1 MYTSLH
7 NHTDYSNIRLLDS
20 INTTEKLIDYAVKL
34 GLNGVAITEHDCVG
48 NHVKALSHYK
58 KIKEEFP
65 NFKLILGNE
74 IYLTREGLNATNHE
88 KGERFYHLVLLA
100 KDKIGH
106 DQIREISSKAWE
118 RAYFRNMNRVPTY
131 SSDLIQIIGGN
142 PGHLV
147 GSSACLGGYLGTMFN
162 DGDYLAISNHLAAM
176 TALFG
181 ENNYYIELQ
190 PSYNKNQIDFNR
202 YMVDTY
208 WGTYPFIFTTD
219 SHYLNKNEAE
229 YHKWFLNSKDG
240 DREVDEFYSAAY
252 MMDYNEIIEI
262 FTAGGITSEQ
272 VDVMRQNTNK
282 ICDSIESYSLEHE
295 QEIPKVQYEVTESV
309 YANAAEI
316 VHESLSISMFD
327 DEDNDTTNY
336 FTTILETKT
345 DSNIYLLHLIKYGY
359 NQLIGEQTNEQRA
372 EYFNRINYEL
382 KQIHLTSLKLGK
394 HLADYFITMV
404 KNIDIIWNDG
414 DSLIGPGRGS
424 AGAFLIDY
432 LLGITQVNPLTQPI
446 PLYPWR
452 FIHHSRPGLPDID
465 IDSEGAKKLKIFN
478 KLRDYFQSIGGD
490 VINICTYGTIGSR
503 KAFEIGGRGLGI
515 NEDTIAFIKSLVPKE
530 RGQDLTLKQCYYGDE
545 NHEPIKTFIEAVDK
559 LPQLWA
565 FANRIEGLVVQLG
578 IHAAGILELNGPIHS
593 LNSVM
598 KTTKGMLVTAFE
610 LNDSETMGGLK
621 YDMLTI
627 TTLDKIR
634 ACMNLALEDG
644 IMDWQGSLRATYNKY
659 LHPDVINYDEPTMWE
674 AAAKGEV
681 ASLFQYDSQ
690 VGFQAMQQIQ
700 PRSLLELSL
709 GNSLMR
715 LMAQQGAEQPI
726 DIFVRQRNNIN
737 TWYQSLNEWK
747 LSPEEIKVLEKHLL
761 LTSGVA
767 DSQEIVM
774 MLVMDPQISNLSL
787 TEANV
792 LRKAIAKKQKKS
804 LQQAV
809 ELYESGCTAQGTSDA
824 MRRYVWDVQIVRQLG
839 YSFSN
844 IHTVAY
850 SIIAIQEMNLYHYY
864 PSIYWKTACLSVDAD
879 AINEEDF
886 YNLVDEGIIE
896 LADEDDKRKK
906 TKTQYGKLTKAIINY
921 RDTMDIKLPDINAS
935 KFGFA
940 PNVKN
945 NSIVFGYKGISM
957 LGEEVIHEII
967 LNKPYTSV
975 QDFAQKMLTESGKKL
990 ISKNRIV
997 NLIKAGA
1004 FDELEAPKPRE
1015 EILKDYI
1022 LSICDQ
1028 KQKLN
1033 LMNFQMLN
1041 NFKLIPDCYE
1051 FEIKIYNFTKY
1062 LRKNKYETYYAL
1074 DEIAMDFYNTHFGNE
1089 RIIQNGGKQLISQKY
1104 WDSIYNKYMDAIRI
1118 FIKENHE
1125 ELLEKINTRLYVD
1138 ELQKYARGGRLD
1150 WELEAINF
1158 YYSGHPLANIE
1169 LPIEITNI
1177 NDLVENEFDGSWF
1190 INGSEVPKYRLRTIV
1205 GTIIDRDKPK
1215 TTITLQTPD
1224 GAIDVKI
1231 FKGQFARYDHTI
1243 SENDNYGNKII
1254 TEPSFLEKG
1263 THLIVTGIY
1272 RGNVF
1277 IPKVYKSTG
1286 FDAILKID
1294 LDGFGKLS
1302 CLHRKSEG
1310 M

>member
-1 MYTSLH
+1 MPPTM
-7 NHTDYSNIRLLDS
+7 
-20 INTTEKLIDYAVKL
+20 K
-34 GLNGVAITEHDCVG
+34 
-48 NHVKALSHYK
+48 
-58 KIKEEFP
+58 
-65 NFKLILGNE
+65 
-74 IYLTREGLNATNHE
+74 

-545 NHEPIKTFIEAVDK
+545 NHEPIK
-559 LPQLWA
+559 
-565 FANRIEGLVVQLG
+565 
-578 IHAAGILELNGPIHS
+578 
-593 LNSVM
+593 
-598 KTTKGMLVTAFE
+598 
-610 LNDSETMGGLK
+610 
-621 YDMLTI
+621 
-627 TTLDKIR
+627 
-634 ACMNLALEDG
+634 
-644 IMDWQGSLRATYNKY
+644 
-659 LHPDVINYDEPTMWE
+659 
-674 AAAKGEV
+674 
-681 ASLFQYDSQ
+681 
-690 VGFQAMQQIQ
+690 
-700 PRSLLELSL
+700 
-709 GNSLMR
+709 
-715 LMAQQGAEQPI
+715 
-726 DIFVRQRNNIN
+726 NI
-737 TWYQSLNEWK
+737 Y
-747 LSPEEIKVLEKHLL
+747 
-761 LTSGVA
+761 
-767 DSQEIVM
+767 
-774 MLVMDPQISNLSL
+774 
-787 TEANV
+787 
-792 LRKAIAKKQKKS
+792 
-804 LQQAV
+804 
-809 ELYESGCTAQGTSDA
+809 
-824 MRRYVWDVQIVRQLG
+824 
-839 YSFSN
+839 
-844 IHTVAY
+844 
-850 SIIAIQEMNLYHYY
+850 
-864 PSIYWKTACLSVDAD
+864 
-879 AINEEDF
+879 
-886 YNLVDEGIIE
+886 
-896 LADEDDKRKK
+896 
-906 TKTQYGKLTKAIINY
+906 
-921 RDTMDIKLPDINAS
+921 
-935 KFGFA
+935 
-940 PNVKN
+940 
-945 NSIVFGYKGISM
+945 
-957 LGEEVIHEII
+957 
-967 LNKPYTSV
+967 
-975 QDFAQKMLTESGKKL
+975 
-990 ISKNRIV
+990 
-997 NLIKAGA
+997 
-1004 FDELEAPKPRE
+1004 
-1015 EILKDYI
+1015 
-1022 LSICDQ
+1022 
-1028 KQKLN
+1028 
-1033 LMNFQMLN
+1033 
-1041 NFKLIPDCYE
+1041 
-1051 FEIKIYNFTKY
+1051 
-1062 LRKNKYETYYAL
+1062 
-1074 DEIAMDFYNTHFGNE
+1074 
-1089 RIIQNGGKQLISQKY
+1089 
-1104 WDSIYNKYMDAIRI
+1104 
-1118 FIKENHE
+1118 
-1125 ELLEKINTRLYVD
+1125 
-1138 ELQKYARGGRLD
+1138 
-1150 WELEAINF
+1150 
-1158 YYSGHPLANIE
+1158 
-1169 LPIEITNI
+1169 
-1177 NDLVENEFDGSWF
+1177 
-1190 INGSEVPKYRLRTIV
+1190 
-1205 GTIIDRDKPK
+1205 
-1215 TTITLQTPD
+1215 
-1224 GAIDVKI
+1224 
-1231 FKGQFARYDHTI
+1231 
-1243 SENDNYGNKII
+1243 
-1254 TEPSFLEKG
+1254 
-1263 THLIVTGIY
+1263 
-1272 RGNVF
+1272 
-1277 IPKVYKSTG
+1277 
-1286 FDAILKID
+1286 
-1294 LDGFGKLS
+1294 
-1302 CLHRKSEG
+1302 
-1310 M
+1310 